1 MSSASADTGQLAE
14 RGPAGDGQPLIE
26 ARHIVKRF
34 GSNTAND
41 DVSIAI
47 MPGEIHA
54 LLGENGAGKSTLVKI
69 LYGSLQPNAGE
80 LVWKGQAVE
89 IASPAEAR
97 ELGIGMVFQHFSLFE
112 ALTVTENIALALPNC
127 KATPELA
134 ATIARVSQNYGLPL
148 DPAAHIVDLSVGERQ
163 RVEIVRCLLQN
174 PSLIIMDEPTSVL
187 TPQEA
192 DQLFVTLRR
201 LASEGCAILYISH
214 RLDEVRVHCHRATNL
229 RRARVVAEADPTV
242 ETVGTLAQLM
252 VGTEIEHV
260 ERKRGTRRGPEAI
273 LISNLSL
280 ESQEAFGVSL
290 KNINLSV
297 RIGEIVA
304 VAGVAGNGQ
313 KELFDALSGETLCPR
328 EDMLIFDGEAVGM
341 LEINDRRLGGAA
353 FVPEERLGHGAVP
366 ALKLS
371 ENVVLTRHGTGEGI
385 TRRGFTRFGLAGE
398 VVEAV
403 TTLFDVRKGV
413 DDPEARSLSGGNL
426 QKFVVGREV
435 QRHPRILIVA
445 QPTWGV
451 DAGAAAV
458 IRQSLINLARQG
470 AAIIVMS
477 QDLDEIFEIA
487 DRIAVISRGQLSPAE
502 DADTLT
508 PEKIGL
514 LMAGGAEKKG
524 AAA

>member
-1 MSSASADTGQLAE
+1 MGEGTGDNTGAMIRRVGGDT
-14 RGPAGDGQPLIE
+14 PLLE
-26 ARHIVKRF
+26 VRNVVKRF
-34 GSNTAND
+34 GNFAAND
-41 DVSIAI
+41 HVSLRV

-69 LYGSLQPNAGE
+69 IYGSLQPNAGE
-80 LVWKGQAVE
+80 ILWKGKPVTMG
-89 IASPAEAR
+89 SPAEAR
-97 ELGIGMVFQHFSLFE
+97 EHGVGMVFQHFSLFE
-112 ALTVTENIALALPNC
+112 AMTVAENIALALPNC
-127 KATPELA
+127 RATRELSE
-134 ATIARVSQNYGLPL
+134 TIARVSANYGLPL
-148 DPAAHIVDLSVGERQ
+148 DPQSHVADLSVGERQ

-174 PSLIIMDEPTSVL
+174 PELIIMDEPTSVL

-214 RLDEVRVHCHRATNL
+214 RLEEVRALCHHATIM
-229 RRARVVAEADPTV
+229 RRAKVVAETDPAT

-252 VGTEIEHV
+252 VGNEI
-260 ERKRGTRRGPEAI
+260 TRITREKGKLGPETI
-273 LISNLSL
+273 LLKGL
-280 ESQEAFGVSL
+280 TLPAQEAFGVSL
-290 KNINLSV
+290 KDINLSV
-297 RIGEIVA
+297 RAGEIVA
-304 VAGVAGNGQ
+304 IAGIAGNGQ
-313 KELFDALSGETLCPR
+313 KELFDALSGEETLEK
-328 EDMLIFDGEAVGM
+328 EDMVIYAGEAAGLM
-341 LEINDRRLGGAA
+341 DINERRLLGAA

-385 TRRGFTRFGLAGE
+385 AKRGFTRFGRAGKI
-398 VVEAV
+398 VDKV
-403 TTLFDVRKGV
+403 TSLFDVRKGV
-413 DDPEARSLSGGNL
+413 LDPEARSLSGGNL

-435 QRHPRILIVA
+435 QRTPKILVIA

-458 IRQSLINLARQG
+458 IRQSMIDLSRKG
-470 AAIIVMS
+470 SAIVAIS

-487 DRIAVISRGQLSPAE
+487 DRIAVISRGQLSKAE

-508 PEKIGL
+508 PEKVGL

-524 AAA
+524 VAA

>member
-1 MSSASADTGQLAE
+1 MRRVG
-14 RGPAGDGQPLIE
+14 GDVPLLE
-26 ARHIVKRF
+26 VRNIVKRF

-41 DVSIAI
+41 DVSLAI

-69 LYGSLQPNAGE
+69 IYGSLQPNSGSIY
-80 LVWKGQAVE
+80 WKGKPVT
-89 IASPAEAR
+89 ISSPAEAR
-97 ELGIGMVFQHFSLFE
+97 SVGIGMVFQHFSLFE
-112 ALTVTENIALALPNC
+112 SLTVAENIALALPDC
-127 KATPELA
+127 KVTDKLS
-134 ATIARVSQNYGLPL
+134 ATIARVSESYGLPL
-148 DPAAHIVDLSVGERQ
+148 DPSAHIVDLSVGERQ

-174 PSLIIMDEPTSVL
+174 PELIIMDEPTSVL

-192 DQLFVTLRR
+192 DQLFITLNR

-214 RLDEVRVHCHRATNL
+214 RLEEVRVLCHHATVM
-229 RRARVVAEADPTV
+229 RRAKVVGETDPAEQ
-242 ETVGTLAQLM
+242 TVGALAQMM
-252 VGTEIEHV
+252 VGSEIARIAREKGKV
-260 ERKRGTRRGPEAI
+260 GPEKV
-273 LISNLSL
+273 LLKGLSVP
-280 ESQEAFGVSL
+280 SQEAFGVSL
-290 KNINLSV
+290 KDINLSV
-297 RIGEIVA
+297 RAGEIVA
-304 VAGVAGNGQ
+304 IAGVAGNGQ
-313 KELFDALSGETLCPR
+313 SELFDALSGEEACPK
-328 EDMLIFDGEAVGM
+328 EDMLILDGEAAGF
-341 LEINDRRLGGAA
+341 LTINQRRQLGAA

-371 ENVVLTRHGTGEGI
+371 ENVVLTRHGTGEGMAK
-385 TRRGFTRFGLAGE
+385 RGFTRFGRAGK

-403 TTLFDVRKGV
+403 THLFDVRKGV
-413 DDPEARSLSGGNL
+413 NDPEARSLSGGNL

-435 QRHPRILIVA
+435 HRSPGILVVA

-458 IRQSLINLARQG
+458 IRQSLIDLARKDR
-470 AAIIVMS
+470 AAIIIIS

-487 DRIAVISRGQLSPAE
+487 DRIAVISRGHLSAAE